1 MKHLNKYLSLALA
14 LLLCISLAACGES
27 DEDYGDDGSDYN
39 LYGVPDSFEGL
50 VKDSE
55 QMANL
60 YIYGGAWTGENGGTL
75 IVANNDEGDEVRFAL
90 YDADEELSASGF
102 IQFVSEYDYDYFY
115 NEHDGV
121 AYRSWFDEVGAL
133 YVAELGTFAKVK
145 GDGGRGDVTSQ
156 DGITVLMG
164 GALPFTNMRNLLS
177 ENHDDGTY
185 RYEDITEDGQLL
197 VVNAAE
203 QSCFVPDVQ
212 DLNDYLTACA
222 LSLSDADTYEL
233 LAAEENEE
241 YSKNVSYPVYI
252 VTYTAGEDEDTVEWT
267 VFVMDTDIY
276 TYLYGFRTLPDVAA
290 DMEETYQN
298 IFSQLYLS
306 NEE

>member
-1 MKHLNKYLSLALA
+1 MKHLNKYLSFALALA
-14 LLLCISLAACGES
+14 LCLSLAACGES
-27 DEDYGDDGSDYN
+27 NEDYGDDGSDYN

-60 YIYGGAWTGENGGTL
+60 YLYGGAWTGEDGGTL
-75 IVANNDEGDEVRFAL
+75 ISATSEAGDEVRFAL
-90 YDADEELSASGF
+90 YDADEEVTASGF
-102 IQFVSEYDYDYFY
+102 IQFVPDYDYDYFY

-133 YVAELGTFAKVK
+133 HVAELGTFTQVT
-145 GDGGRGDVTSQ
+145 GDGRGDVIAQ
-156 DGITVLMG
+156 DDIPVLMG
-164 GALPFTNMRNLLS
+164 GALPFTNMQKLLS

-197 VVNAAE
+197 VVNTAE

-212 DLNDYLTACA
+212 ELGDYLATCA

-233 LAAEENEE
+233 LSVEENEE
-241 YSKNVSYPVYI
+241 YSKNLSYPVYI
-252 VTYTAGEDEDTVEWT
+252 VTYTAGENEDTREWT
-267 VFVMDTDIY
+267 VFVVDTDVC
-276 TYLYGFRTLPDVAA
+276 TYLYGFCAPPDAAA
-290 DMEETYQN
+290 DMGETYQN

-306 NEE
+306 DEE

>member
-1 MKHLNKYLSLALA
+1 MKHLNKYLSFALALA
-14 LLLCISLAACGES
+14 LCLSLAACGES
-27 DEDYGDDGSDYN
+27 NEDYGDDGSDYN

-60 YIYGGAWTGENGGTL
+60 YLYGGAWTGEDGGTL
-75 IVANNDEGDEVRFAL
+75 ISATSEAGDEVRFAL
-90 YDADEELSASGF
+90 YDADEEVTASGF
-102 IQFVSEYDYDYFY
+102 IQFVPDYDYDYFY

-133 YVAELGTFAKVK
+133 HVAELGTFTQVT
-145 GDGGRGDVTSQ
+145 GDGRGDVIAQ
-156 DGITVLMG
+156 DDIPVLMG
-164 GALPFTNMRNLLS
+164 GALPFTNMQKLLS

-197 VVNAAE
+197 VVNTAE

-212 DLNDYLTACA
+212 ELGDYLATCA

-233 LAAEENEE
+233 LSVEENEE
-241 YSKNVSYPVYI
+241 YSKNLSYPVYI
-252 VTYTAGEDEDTVEWT
+252 VTYTAGENEDTREWT
-267 VFVMDTDIY
+267 VFVMDTDIC
-276 TYLYGFRTLPDVAA
+276 TYLYGFCAPPDAAA
-290 DMEETYQN
+290 DMGETYQN

-306 NEE
+306 DEE

>member
-14 LLLCISLAACGES
+14 LVLCLSLAACGES
-27 DEDYGDDGSDYN
+27 NEDYGDDGSDYN

-60 YIYGGAWTGENGGTL
+60 YLYGGAWTGEDGGTL
-75 IVANNDEGDEVRFAL
+75 ISATSEAGDEVRFAL
-90 YDADEELSASGF
+90 YDDDEEVTASGF
-102 IQFVSEYDYDYFY
+102 IQFVPDYDYDYFY

-133 YVAELGTFAKVK
+133 HVAELGTFTQVT
-145 GDGGRGDVTSQ
+145 GDGRGDVISQ
-156 DGITVLMG
+156 DDIPVLMG
-164 GALPFTNMRNLLS
+164 GALPFTNMQNLLS

-197 VVNAAE
+197 VVNTAE
-203 QSCFVPDVQ
+203 QSSFVPDVQ
-212 DLNDYLTACA
+212 ELGDYLAACA

-233 LAAEENEE
+233 LSAEENEE
-241 YSKNVSYPVYI
+241 YSKNLSYPVYV
-252 VTYTAGEDEDTVEWT
+252 VTYTAGENEDTREWT
-267 VFVMDTDIY
+267 VFVMDTDVC
-276 TYLYGFRTLPDVAA
+276 TYLYGFCVSPDVAA
-290 DMEETYQN
+290 DMGEIYQN

-306 NEE
+306 DEE

>member
-1 MKHLNKYLSLALA
+1 MKHLNKYLSFALALA
-14 LLLCISLAACGES
+14 LCLSLAACGES
-27 DEDYGDDGSDYN
+27 NEGYGDDGSDYN

-60 YIYGGAWTGENGGTL
+60 YLYGGAWTGEDGGTL
-75 IVANNDEGDEVRFAL
+75 ISATSEAGDEVRFAL
-90 YDADEELSASGF
+90 YDDDEEVTASGF
-102 IQFVSEYDYDYFY
+102 IQFVPDYDYDYFY

-133 YVAELGTFAKVK
+133 HVAELGTFTQVT
-145 GDGGRGDVTSQ
+145 GDGRGDVIAQ
-156 DGITVLMG
+156 DDIPVLMG
-164 GALPFTNMRNLLS
+164 GALPFTNMQKLLS

-197 VVNAAE
+197 VVNTAE

-212 DLNDYLTACA
+212 ELGDYLATCA

-233 LAAEENEE
+233 LSVEENEE
-241 YSKNVSYPVYI
+241 YSKNLSYPVYI
-252 VTYTAGEDEDTVEWT
+252 VTYTASENEDTRKWT
-267 VFVMDTDIY
+267 VFVMDTDIC
-276 TYLYGFRTLPDVAA
+276 TYLYGFCAPPDAAA
-290 DMEETYQN
+290 DMGETYQN

-306 NEE
+306 DEE